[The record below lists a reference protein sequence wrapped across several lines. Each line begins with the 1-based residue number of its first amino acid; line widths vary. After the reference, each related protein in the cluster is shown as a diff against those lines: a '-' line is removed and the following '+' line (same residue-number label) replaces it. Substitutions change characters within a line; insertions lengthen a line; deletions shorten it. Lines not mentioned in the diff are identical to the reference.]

1 MGYRLGDIYGPI
13 LAAFVLGMQWWWQ
26 VISIS
31 WLWCNLTG
39 FMSTVIMARV
49 LSGWDAQPGKE
60 VPLETSRINWPVV
73 YGLVVFYFILIV
85 GLTGLMQKLG
95 Q

>member
-1 MGYRLGDIYGPI
+1 MGYRLGHIYGPI

-31 WLWCNLTG
+31 WLWWNLTG
-39 FMSTVIMARV
+39 FMSTMIMARA
-49 LSGWDAQPGKE
+49 LSGWDKQPSKE
-60 VPLETSRINWPVV
+60 VPLEPSRINWPVV
-73 YGLVVFYFILIV
+73 YGWVGFYFILIV
-85 GLTGLMQKLG
+85 GLTGVMQKLG